1 MTWFISRLAVCAALA
16 VAAPFVIV
24 AATVAADA
32 PAAAPRSEGED
43 LYRRGLYAEAIAWWT
58 AQAAKGDVEAARR
71 LGIEYMDGKG
81 GVVERD
87 YAKARQYHL
96 QAAMG
101 GERRS
106 MMDLG
111 AIYEHGLGVTADLIA
126 SAAWYEWS
134 AKYGYGP
141 AQYNFATM
149 VETGDAGRKDEVE
162 AYMYYLLAA
171 EQGVQGIGYDA
182 KTNTV
187 LGADDTPMG
196 VLARR
201 LTAAQKAEATSRAKA
216 FKALTGPLPESA
228 RPRE

>member
-1 MTWFISRLAVCAALA
+1 MSRFWGRLAVLVAVALA
-16 VAAPFVIV
+16 APVAVFGIS
-24 AATVAADA
+24 TVAGSPDPQTQ
-32 PAAAPRSEGED
+32 PARSEGED
-43 LYRRGLYAEAIAWWT
+43 LYRRGLYPEAIAWWT
-58 AQAAKGDVEAARR
+58 EQAAKGDIESARR

-87 YAKARQYHL
+87 YEKARKYHQ

-111 AIYEHGLGVTADLIA
+111 TIYEHGLGVEA
-126 SAAWYEWS
+126 SLVEAARWYEWS

-149 VETGDAGRKDEVE
+149 IETGDAGRKDEIE

-171 EQGVQGIGYDA
+171 AQGVQGVGYDA
-182 KTNTV
+182 KTNQV
-187 LGADDTPMG
+187 LGPDETPLG
-196 VLARR
+196 LLKKR
-201 LTAAQKAEATSRAKA
+201 LTPAQRAEGETRAKV
-216 FKALTGPLPESA
+216 FKAMTGPLPT
-228 RPRE
+228 

>member
-1 MTWFISRLAVCAALA
+1 MSAFWGRAAVL
-16 VAAPFVIV
+16 VAIG
-24 AATVAADA
+24 
-32 PAAAPRSEGED
+32 AAAPVAVFGIAAVAETPAAQTQPARSVGED

-58 AQAAKGDVEAARR
+58 EQAAKGDIEAARR

-87 YAKARQYHL
+87 YEKARKYHL

-111 AIYEHGLGVTADLIA
+111 TIHEHGLGIEASLID
-126 SAAWYEWS
+126 AARWYEWS

-141 AQYNFATM
+141 GQYNFATM
-149 VETGDAGRKDEVE
+149 IETGDAGRKDEVE

-171 EQGVQGIGYDA
+171 SQGVQGVGYDA
-182 KTNTV
+182 KTNRV
-187 LGADDTPMG
+187 LGPDGTPMG
-196 VLARR
+196 LLKQR
-201 LTAAQKAEATSRAKA
+201 LSPAQRSDAEARAKA
-216 FKALTGPLPESA
+216 FKALTGPLPA
-228 RPRE
+228 